1 MQQFLK
7 LKCSLVL
14 KGIFKTFCNL
24 DAKATQLTSSFFQTS
39 NAVLKIL
46 MLQFLHTF
54 FFLFHLPDLVLAS
67 CKNTTSEEK
76 ENNFPCLKTELTEE
90 SVDSNVPEA
99 FWKI

>member
-7 LKCSLVL
+7 PKCSLVL

-24 DAKATQLTSSFFQTS
+24 DTEATQLIASFFQTS

-54 FFLFHLPDLVLAS
+54 FLFHLPDLVLTS

-90 SVDSNVPEA
+90 WVDSNVPEA
-99 FWKI
+99 LWKF